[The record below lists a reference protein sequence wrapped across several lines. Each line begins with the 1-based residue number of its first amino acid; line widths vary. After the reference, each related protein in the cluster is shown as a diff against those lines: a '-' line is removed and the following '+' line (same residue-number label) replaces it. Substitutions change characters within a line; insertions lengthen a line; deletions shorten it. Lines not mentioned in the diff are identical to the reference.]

1 MRRMAVDKKL
11 ITGSTDM
18 LLMKLMEKEDM
29 YGYQMIEELRKR
41 SNNVF
46 DMKAGTLYPLLHQ
59 LEQKGY
65 LTSYD
70 RPAGEARMRKYYRL
84 TKEGRAHLVEREK
97 EWRVFAGAVGDVLEG
112 GALIAAH

>member
-1 MRRMAVDKKL
+1 MAVDKKL

-18 LLMKLMEKEDM
+18 LLLKLMEKEDM
-29 YGYQMIEELRKR
+29 YGYQMIDELKKR

-65 LTSYD
+65 LTTYEQA
-70 RPAGEARMRKYYRL
+70 AGEARVRKYYRL
-84 TKEGRAHLVEREK
+84 TKEGRAHLIEREK
-97 EWRVFAGAVGDVLEG
+97 EWMVFAGAVGDVLKG
-112 GALIAAH
+112 GVFIAAH